1 MCNEEQTQ
9 NMIRFIFTWLICML
23 IIPYSTGQDSVQVDN
38 IYYWDRDSLEFQ
50 TVYFNSPISA
60 CESQTVSSTF
70 IVDSAEI
77 KVNGW
82 VIVKGRN
89 YIIARQIRNGVK
101 SGYELEYRHINNQ
114 YILQA
119 VSIYS
124 QNDLESILFQAIID
138 QKRFKENN
146 DIIKSLKSYRVWNN
160 NQTNP
165 KLISTEFEFVSNSK
179 WKETKYYFDP
189 EFNSTSKLRS
199 KLERDPSMLSCELN
213 NFNLIE
219 IPLIINLGDLN
230 KGLSEI

>member
-1 MCNEEQTQ
+1 
-9 NMIRFIFTWLICML
+9 ML
-23 IIPYSTGQDSVQVDN
+23 IIPYSSGQGTVQIN
-38 IYYWDRDSLEFQ
+38 SIYYWDQDSLEFQ

-89 YIIARQIRNGVK
+89 YIITRQIRNGVK
-101 SGYELEYRHINNQ
+101 SGYELEYRHINDQ

-124 QNDLESILFQAIID
+124 QNYLESILFQAIID
-138 QKRFKENN
+138 QKRLKENN

-160 NQTNP
+160 NKTNP

-189 EFNSTSKLRS
+189 EFNSTSKVRS
-199 KLERDPSMLSCELN
+199 KLGRDPSTLSCELN
-213 NFNLIE
+213 NFNLLE
-219 IPLIINLGDLN
+219 IPLIIDSKDLEQT
-230 KGLSEI
+230 LSEI